1 MSLFAV
7 ISEGENAAP
16 VIEVMHIN
24 YWCLGGLFRRVF
36 LCDVG
41 VKFTAHDRPV
51 DRILI
56 VVPFTASSDDLID
69 LYDTMAQHNVS
80 SLVFGEPLTSVTI
93 DGGVH
98 TIKTA
103 DDEEFRLHKLALH
116 KSAFEPVPG
125 PNPATICTIWVD
137 PTVPVGDSA
146 YFRARFRVA
155 DPGRTWLRGRRLL
168 RTARALVDVR
178 VNDMREVVDQPRLL
192 EQRVRVLDIKQLNVF
207 VIDDWRMQMRVAS
220 PATRHIRILE
230 GHAWERYLGRT
241 TDLLRRD
248 KLVIYYWRPD
258 PEEAV
263 TRNKPFRAF
272 LDLSSEQSLGSIRQ
286 LFALFL
292 IVLIGTWIGAGTG
305 LRRIQDTVEWLAAE
319 AGRIH
324 WGTIEFTVVGTL
336 VFVSALVGIILFLP
350 ALAGLKSWLW
360 GGAFSFGRW
369 LEREIYRP
377 R

>member
-7 ISEGENAAP
+7 ISEGENPAP
-16 VIEVMHIN
+16 AIDVMHVN

-41 VKFTAHDRPV
+41 VKFIAGDRTV
-51 DRILI
+51 DRIML
-56 VVPFTASSDDLID
+56 VVPFAATSDDLID
-69 LYDTMAQHNVS
+69 LSDTMAQHKVS
-80 SLVFGEPLTSVTI
+80 ALVFGEPLTAVTT

-103 DDEEFRLHKLALH
+103 DDEEFRLHKLAIH
-116 KSAFEPVPG
+116 KSTFEAVPG
-125 PNPATICTIWVD
+125 PNPATICSIWVD
-137 PTVPVGDSA
+137 PAVPAGDSA
-146 YFRARFRVA
+146 YFRARFRVG
-155 DPGRTWLRGRRLL
+155 DPGRTWLRRRRLL
-168 RTARALVDVR
+168 RTARALVDLR
-178 VNDMREVVDQPRLL
+178 VNDMREVVDEPRLL
-192 EQRVRVLDIKQLNVF
+192 ERRVKVLDIKQLNVF

-258 PEEAV
+258 PEEPV
-263 TRNKPFRAF
+263 TRDRPFRAF

-286 LFALFL
+286 LSALFL
-292 IVLIGTWIGAGTG
+292 IVLIGSWIGAGSG
-305 LRRIQDTVEWLAAE
+305 LRHIQDAAEWSANE
-319 AGRIH
+319 AGRIR
-324 WGTIEFTVVGTL
+324 WGTIEFTVVGIL
-336 VFVSALVGIILFLP
+336 AFASVLVGIILFLP
-350 ALAGLKSWLW
+350 SLAGLKSWLW
-360 GGAFSFGRW
+360 GGTVSVGRW

>member
-7 ISEGENAAP
+7 ISEGENSVP

-36 LCDVG
+36 LCDIG
-41 VKFTAHDRPV
+41 VKFTAHDQPV

-56 VVPFTASSDDLID
+56 VVPFTAAGNDLID
-69 LYDTMAQHNVS
+69 LYDTMAQHRVS
-80 SLVFGEPLTSVTI
+80 ALVFGEPLTSVTT

-98 TIKTA
+98 TIKTG
-103 DDEEFRLHKLALH
+103 DNEEFRLHKLALH
-116 KSAFEPVPG
+116 KAAFEPVPG

-137 PTVPVGDSA
+137 PAVSDGDSA

-155 DPGRTWLRGRRLL
+155 DPGRTWLRARRLL

-192 EQRVRVLDIKQLNVF
+192 EQRVKVLDIKQLNVF

-220 PATRHIRILE
+220 PPTRHIRILE

-241 TDLLRRD
+241 TDLLKRD

-263 TRNKPFRAF
+263 TRNRPFRAF
-272 LDLSSEQSLGSIRQ
+272 LDLSSEQPLGSIRQ
-286 LFALFL
+286 LSALFL
-292 IVLIGTWIGAGTG
+292 IVLIGTWIGAGSGVT
-305 LRRIQDTVEWLAAE
+305 RIRDSVEWLAAE
-319 AGRIH
+319 ADRIRL
-324 WGTIEFTVVGTL
+324 GTVEFTVVGIL
-336 VFVSALVGIILFLP
+336 LFVSALVGIILFLP
-350 ALAGLKSWLW
+350 ALAGLKSRLW
-360 GGAFSFGRW
+360 GGAVSIGRW
-369 LEREIYRP
+369 LEREMYRP